1 MAKNLPA
8 IAGDAGDGG
17 SILDQGDPLEKGLA
31 SHCLG
36 NPWTEEP
43 GGAIVHRVTDMTEH
57 AHTYLGFGS
66 SRFRRPIPFMP
77 TSSI

>member
-36 NPWTEEP
+36 NPMDRGAW
-43 GGAIVHRVTDMTEH
+43 GAIFRRVTDMTEH

-66 SRFRRPIPFMP
+66 SRFRRPIPLMP
-77 TSSI
+77 TSGI

>member
-1 MAKNLPA
+1 MYSRKLETAPGGSVAKNLPA

-31 SHCLG
+31 SYCLG

-43 GGAIVHRVTDMTEH
+43 GGLLSI
-57 AHTYLGFGS
+57 GS
-66 SRFRRPIPFMP
+66 R
-77 TSSI
+77 T

>member
-43 GGAIVHRVTDMTEH
+43 GGLLSI
-57 AHTYLGFGS
+57 GS
-66 SRFRRPIPFMP
+66 R
-77 TSSI
+77 T